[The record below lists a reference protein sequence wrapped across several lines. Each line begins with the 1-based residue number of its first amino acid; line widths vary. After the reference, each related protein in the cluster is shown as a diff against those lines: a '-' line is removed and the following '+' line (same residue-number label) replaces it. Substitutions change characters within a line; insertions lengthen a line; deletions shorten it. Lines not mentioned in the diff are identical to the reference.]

1 MMGGEFPEEEL
12 SMTDEQDTPR
22 PEVVAG
28 PTSGR
33 PPARSGDATGPEGI
47 PDPRNMKQ
55 APGQKGF
62 GPGGPQIGGTDA
74 PLTEV
79 DIAAVNEA
87 LAELKSLREGVEGKK

>member
-1 MMGGEFPEEEL
+1 MSEEQE
-12 SMTDEQDTPR
+12 SR
-22 PEVVAG
+22 PEVLAG

-33 PPARSGDATGPEGI
+33 PVARSGDASGADGI

-62 GPGGPQIGGTDA
+62 GPGGPQIGGTDE

-79 DIAAVNEA
+79 DIAAVNET
-87 LAELKSLREGVEGKK
+87 LAELKNLREGVEGIKR

>member
-1 MMGGEFPEEEL
+1 M
-12 SMTDEQDTPR
+12 SEQSESR
-22 PEVVAG
+22 PEVSAG

-33 PPARSGDATGPEGI
+33 PPSRSGDASGPDGI
-47 PDPRNMKQ
+47 PDPRNQKQ
-55 APGQKGF
+55 PPGQKGF

-87 LAELKSLREGVEGKK
+87 LAELKTLREGVEGTKK